1 MQLVKIE
8 KMPKAIQEIVGGAQK
23 KLNIWEDEARKT
35 ITGTYD
41 KVKTYPSV
49 MKMEQTIDG
58 WRTRY
63 ANQFNIDPI
72 RKKVEKFSADVG
84 NKAFSTI
91 GVATKTDIQTI
102 TRKINRLRGEIRKL
116 VGKKTTRTK

>member
-1 MQLVKIE
+1 MELYKIE
-8 KMPKAIQEIVGGAQK
+8 NMPKTIQNIVGGAQK
-23 KLNIWEDEARKT
+23 KLTLWETEARKT

-41 KVKTYPSV
+41 KVKTYPSIV
-49 MKMEQTIDG
+49 KAEETIEG

-63 ANQFNIDPI
+63 ANQFDIKPI
-72 RKKVEKFSADVG
+72 RKKVEKFSTDMG

-91 GVATKTDIQTI
+91 GVATKTDIESI
-102 TRKINRLRGEIRKL
+102 TRKINRLRNEVRKL